1 MGFNARKLSKIVF
14 EEGHDLHG
22 LEITVRSSSLAIQ
35 KAYVQN
41 YPRGETADRFA
52 QMEYAGRH
60 FLKHVVEW
68 NLEDDDGKPVP
79 TEWEAFETELGLD
92 QITPIVQAY
101 AARSIGAKA
110 EPDTEKKSESGASTE
125 NTHRMEESLP
135 MEVSP

>member
-1 MGFNARKLSKIVF
+1 MGFNARKIFKIVF
-14 EEGHDLHG
+14 DEDHDLHG

-41 YPRGETADRFA
+41 YPSGEGVGRFE
-52 QMEYAGRH
+52 QIEYAGRH

-68 NLEDDDGKPVP
+68 NLEDDDGNTAPV
-79 TEWEAFETELGLD
+79 TWEAFETELGID
-92 QITPIVQAY
+92 QITPIVKAY
-101 AARSIGAKA
+101 SERSVGAKA

-135 MEVSP
+135 MEISP